1 MISVEDVRRLLEAG
15 DPGATLT
22 IVGGRPVISGAGEEE
37 SGGGLEVISRA
48 DLVARAGERL
58 DDPQGLE
65 EVAAELDVVVREL
78 GG

>member
-1 MISVEDVRRLLEAG
+1 MISGEDVRRLLETG

-22 IVGGRPVISGAGEEE
+22 IVGGRPVIRGGGEEE
-37 SGGGLEVISRA
+37 SGLDVISRA
-48 DLVARAGERL
+48 DLVAQAGERL
-58 DDPQGLE
+58 EDPQGLE

>member
-1 MISVEDVRRLLEAG
+1 MISVEDVRRLLETG

-22 IVGGRPVISGAGEEE
+22 IVGGRPVIC
-37 SGGGLEVISRA
+37 GGGELESEGGLDVISRA
-48 DLVARAGERL
+48 DLITQAGERL
-58 DDPQGLE
+58 DSPQGLE